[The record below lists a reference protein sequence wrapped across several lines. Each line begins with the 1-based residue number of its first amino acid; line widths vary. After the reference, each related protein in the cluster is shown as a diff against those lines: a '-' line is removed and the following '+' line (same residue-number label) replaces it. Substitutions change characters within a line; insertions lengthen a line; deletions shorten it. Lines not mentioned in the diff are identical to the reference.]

1 MTRAQRS
8 AALAAFAL
16 VVGAPRAAA
25 DGSVFGIRGLGILGR
40 QTSAR
45 SASAGGGFG
54 MFDAAGGLNPAALS
68 RWRTIVGWAVS
79 AASRRRLRAGAV
91 DASLTSTRFPVFGF
105 ATLLGER
112 LVLGVS
118 VADYLDRNWSVSRE
132 DTVVLHG
139 SPVAG
144 RELTSSTGGV
154 SDFRLAAAFR
164 LSPAVA
170 IGLGMHSL
178 AGSTRLEVQREFAD
192 DAFLNFSDRA
202 ITEFSGFGVSVGA
215 LAAVRPSLALAA
227 SVRFNS
233 DLEARSTSGARAT
246 VALPVE
252 MSLGAQLTPVAGVS
266 WAGSVGYATWSRA
279 ADDLADAGEARSRDI
294 WSVEVG
300 LELETASLGSTR
312 LPLRLGYRW
321 RQLPFPVGG
330 DALGERAFSA
340 GIGLDFAGR
349 RATADLGVERGT
361 RVAGRQ
367 SERFTTAF
375 VGLVVRP

>member
-1 MTRAQRS
+1 MTRSCRS
-8 AALAAFAL
+8 TALAACVL
-16 VVGAPRAAA
+16 LVGAPRATA
-25 DGSVFGIRGLGILGR
+25 DDSGFGIRGLGILGR
-40 QTSAR
+40 QMSGR

-79 AASRRRLRAGAV
+79 AASRRRLSAGAV
-91 DASLTSTRFPVFGF
+91 DASLTSTRFPSFGF

-118 VADYLDRNWSVSRE
+118 IGDYLDRTWSVSRE
-132 DTVVLHG
+132 DTVILHG
-139 SPVAG
+139 TPVAS

-154 SDFRLAAAFR
+154 SDLRLAAAFR

-170 IGLGMHSL
+170 IGLGVHSL
-178 AGSTRLEVQREFAD
+178 AGSTRVEVRREFAD
-192 DAFLNFSDRA
+192 DAFLDFSDRA

-227 SVRFNS
+227 SLRLNS
-233 DLEARSTSGARAT
+233 DLEASSTSGARAA

-252 MSLGAQLTPVAGVS
+252 MSLGAQFTPVAGVS
-266 WAGSVGYATWSRA
+266 GAGSVGYATWSRA
-279 ADDLADAGEARSRDI
+279 ADDLADAGEERSRDV
-294 WSVEVG
+294 WSVQVG
-300 LELETASLGSTR
+300 LELETSGLGSTR

-330 DALGERAFSA
+330 EALGERAFSA

-361 RVAGRQ
+361 RAAGGQ
-367 SERFTTAF
+367 SERFTTGF